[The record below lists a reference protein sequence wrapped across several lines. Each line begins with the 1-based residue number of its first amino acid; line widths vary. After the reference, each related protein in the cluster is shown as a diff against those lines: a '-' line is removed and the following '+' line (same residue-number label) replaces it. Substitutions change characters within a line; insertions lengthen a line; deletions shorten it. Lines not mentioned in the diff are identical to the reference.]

1 MPHNYAQSHK
11 DRYFSWSVTVAQ
23 NGGELYI
30 YILTLMHSFV
40 GLFLFV
46 LLFSFVI
53 VTHTTEWFHGVLLMR
68 WVRFRF
74 KQNSAVFVLLWCMG
88 VFFNVDCW
96 QRLKLREERRA
107 SCQSC
112 YYDWSWSENCI
123 FSYWVCSM
131 YEYDLCANVAIFGC

>member
-30 YILTLMHSFV
+30 LTLMHSFV

-53 VTHTTEWFHGVLLMR
+53 VTHTTE
-68 WVRFRF
+68 
-74 KQNSAVFVLLWCMG
+74 
-88 VFFNVDCW
+88 
-96 QRLKLREERRA
+96 
-107 SCQSC
+107 
-112 YYDWSWSENCI
+112 
-123 FSYWVCSM
+123 
-131 YEYDLCANVAIFGC
+131 